1 MPSSDNPSSTFT
13 SRFTSPEFDALSADS
28 GSAAALS
35 RGRWLAAATV
45 AVGMLGALGV
55 ALRPVLARRFA
66 PVAAQR
72 DAVSA
77 AMEARR
83 AQAGRVDPKVR
94 AMADRLAQL
103 RRSQL
108 ERHPMWH
115 GFAEAPPPPPPPSP
129 SSAQPLG

>member
-1 MPSSDNPSSTFT
+1 MPSSDTPASTFT
-13 SRFTSPEFDALSADS
+13 SRFSSPELDALSAAS
-28 GSAAALS
+28 GSDAAVA
-35 RGRWLAAATV
+35 RGRWLAAITL
-45 AVGMLGALGV
+45 AVGMVGALGV
-55 ALRPVLARRFA
+55 AARPVLARRFA
-66 PVAAQR
+66 PLAAQR

-94 AMADRLAQL
+94 AMADRHALL

-115 GFAEAPPPPPPPSP
+115 GFAEPPPK
-129 SSAQPLG
+129 